1 MENEATTKGPGEDS
15 KSGPNLKINP
25 NEKTPKKKTECCWLR
40 TFAFKA
46 NAFLQFT
53 FFLFI

>member
-1 MENEATTKGPGEDS
+1 MENEATTKGQVDET
-15 KSGPNLKINP
+15 KSGVSLKINQNDKP
-25 NEKTPKKKTECCWLR
+25 TKKKTECCWLR

-53 FFLFI
+53 LILFI

>member
-1 MENEATTKGPGEDS
+1 VDET
-15 KSGPNLKINP
+15 KSGVSLKINQNDKP
-25 NEKTPKKKTECCWLR
+25 TKKKTECCWLR

-53 FFLFI
+53 LILFI